1 MCDFESHSRLAHPL
15 HKRVCRLAKGAS
27 WGFFFLV
34 IVLAMLTIPISLR
47 AVQDPVKVP
56 GTSSPPATL
65 SVALTVANQPA
76 QTLDGFG
83 CSLVDLSGTKI
94 PQPARAE
101 MFDRVFGE
109 LRMNVLRLWA
119 EAGDDRTAAQMR
131 LDFYRSYVDTGV
143 IADAQKRGVTTLLLA
158 PARGENAPTEPIPD
172 YARKLADFI
181 QGLKTERGIRIGVT
195 GIANEPGGFNPSQ
208 VAEAV
213 RVLRQE
219 LDGRGLRDVQIIAPE
234 WASADGAALRCIA
247 GIKADPAAWAALR
260 GIATHSYNMAATP
273 EFSELIAGTGKQYW
287 MTEAADNGNER
298 EADACLAASISARF
312 LNDLN
317 HGVTHWLF
325 FIGFHDSS
333 DVTKDND
340 NATKLMVYDL
350 KRHRIFQH
358 LKYDWF
364 RQLRAAFPN
373 GSWLYPLKAQPGGD
387 LSYTFG
393 QKPFLNAAMARRPD
407 GGWSLGMVNLSG
419 LGPDSSISQW
429 QPPTT
434 LNVRWQATPLAGQ
447 GAVTLKVFHSD
458 ATHRFVA
465 AGPMTMTKGTLTLV
479 LKPRELVTLTSD

>member
-1 MCDFESHSRLAHPL
+1 MCDFGSNSRLARQR
-15 HKRVCRLAKGAS
+15 HKRNGCQANGAG
-27 WGFFFLV
+27 WGCFFLV
-34 IVLAMLTIPISLR
+34 IVLGMLMIPISLR
-47 AVQDPVKVP
+47 AVQDAVKVP
-56 GTSSPPATL
+56 VTSGPPAAL
-65 SVALTVANQPA
+65 SVTLTVTNQPA

-83 CSLVDLSGTKI
+83 CSLVDLSESKM
-94 PQPARAE
+94 PSSARAE
-101 MFDRVFGE
+101 MFDQVFGG

-119 EAGDDRTAAQMR
+119 EAGDDRTATQMR
-131 LDFYRSYVDTGV
+131 ADFYRVYVDSGV
-143 IADAQKRGVTTLLLA
+143 IADAQKRGVSTLLLA
-158 PARGENAPTEPIPD
+158 PARGESAPTEPIPD

-181 QGLKTERGIRIGVT
+181 EGLKTERGIRISVT

-219 LDGRGLRDVQIIAPE
+219 LDRRSLRDVQIIAPE
-234 WASADGAALRCIA
+234 WASADDAARRCIA
-247 GIKADPAAWAALR
+247 GIKADPAAWAALL

-287 MTEAADNGNER
+287 MTEAGDNGNEND
-298 EADACLAASISARF
+298 ADASLAASISSRF
-312 LNDLN
+312 LNDLD
-317 HGVTHWLF
+317 HGVTHWLY
-325 FIGFHDSS
+325 FIGFHDSP
-333 DVTKDND
+333 DVTQDND

-350 KRHRIFQH
+350 KRHRIFRH

-373 GSWLYPLKAQPGGD
+373 GSRLYPLKAQPGGD
-387 LSYTFG
+387 LSYSFG
-393 QKPFLNAAMARRPD
+393 QKPFLNATTARRPD
-407 GGWSLGMVNLSG
+407 GGWSMGMVNLSG

-434 LNVRWQATPLAGQ
+434 LNVTWQATPLAGQ
-447 GAVTLKVFHSD
+447 EAVTLKVFRSD

-465 AGPMTMTKGTLTLV
+465 AGQMTMTQGTLTLV

>member
-1 MCDFESHSRLAHPL
+1 MCDFGSNSRLAHQR
-15 HKRVCRLAKGAS
+15 HKHIGRRANRTVLGC
-27 WGFFFLV
+27 FFLI
-34 IVLAMLTIPISLR
+34 IVLGMLMIPIGLR
-47 AVQDPVKVP
+47 AVQDAMKVS
-56 GTSSPPATL
+56 GTPSPPATL
-65 SVALTVANQPA
+65 SVTLTVASQPA

-94 PQPARAE
+94 PQSARAE
-101 MFDRVFGE
+101 MFDRVFGD

-131 LDFYRSYVDTGV
+131 SDFYRSYVDSGV

-158 PARGENAPTEPIPD
+158 PARGESPPTEPMSD

-181 QGLKTERGIRIGVT
+181 QGLKTERGIRISVT
-195 GIANEPGGFNPSQ
+195 GLANEPGGFKPGQ

-219 LDGRGLRDVQIIAPE
+219 LDGCGLRDVHIIAPE
-234 WASADGAALRCIA
+234 WASADSSALRCIA
-247 GIKADPAAWAALR
+247 ALKADSVAWAALR

-273 EFSELIAGTGKQYW
+273 DFAGLIAGTGKQYW
-287 MTEAADNGNER
+287 MTEAADNGNEND
-298 EADACLAASISARF
+298 ADASLAASISARF

-317 HGVTHWLF
+317 HGVTHWLY

-333 DVTKDND
+333 DVTQDND

-350 KRHRIFQH
+350 KRQRIFRH

-364 RQLRAAFPN
+364 RQLRTAFPI
-373 GSWLYPLKAQPGGD
+373 GSRIYPLKAQPGGH
-387 LSYTFG
+387 LSYSFG
-393 QKPFLNAAMARRPD
+393 QKPFLNAAAARRPN

-419 LGPDSSISQW
+419 LGPNTSISQW

-434 LNVRWQATPLAGQ
+434 LKVTWQVAPLANQ
-447 GAVTLKVFHSD
+447 GSVILKVFRSD
-458 ATHRFVA
+458 TTQRFISADRVTVA
-465 AGPMTMTKGTLTLV
+465 EGTLSMV

>member
-15 HKRVCRLAKGAS
+15 HKRVCRLAKEAS

-65 SVALTVANQPA
+65 FVTLTVTNQPA

-131 LDFYRSYVDTGV
+131 SDFYRSYVDTGV
-143 IADAQKRGVTTLLLA
+143 IADAQKRGVTILLLA

-247 GIKADPAAWAALR
+247 GIKADPAAWAALL
-260 GIATHSYNMAATP
+260 GIATHSYNMAALP
-273 EFSELIAGTGKQYW
+273 EFSELIAGTGKEYW

-298 EADACLAASISARF
+298 EADAGLAASISARF

-317 HGVTHWLF
+317 HGVTHWLY
-325 FIGFHDSS
+325 FIGFHDSA
-333 DVTKDND
+333 DVTKDKD

-350 KRHRIFQH
+350 KRHRIFRH

-373 GSWLYPLKAQPGGD
+373 GSRLYPLKAQPGGD
-387 LSYTFG
+387 LSYSFG
-393 QKPFLNAAMARRPD
+393 QKPFLNATTARRPD
-407 GGWSLGMVNLSG
+407 GGWSMGMVNLSG

-434 LNVRWQATPLAGQ
+434 LNVTWQATPLAGQ
-447 GAVTLKVFHSD
+447 EAVTLKVFRSD

-465 AGPMTMTKGTLTLV
+465 AGQMTMTQGTLTLV